1 MILIL
6 HLPFMNAPASCLT
19 TFCFTHTTI
28 SRVQNTRSLLLT
40 TVASNRNGRRDTV
53 CLTSQKYYIN
63 KCSLFLLKI
72 IWAINM
78 FKGSL
83 LPKGGHLT
91 RSLVEDR
98 AILLFF
104 SVGDLTQFLRS
115 PSHFLTFGHSFR
127 QTETFKG

>member
-1 MILIL
+1 
-6 HLPFMNAPASCLT
+6 
-19 TFCFTHTTI
+19 
-28 SRVQNTRSLLLT
+28 
-40 TVASNRNGRRDTV
+40 
-53 CLTSQKYYIN
+53 
-63 KCSLFLLKI
+63 
-72 IWAINM
+72 M

-115 PSHFLTFGHSFR
+115 LPHFLTFGHSFR
-127 QTETFKG
+127 QTEIFNLKFGQCYAIKNRYG

>member
-1 MILIL
+1 
-6 HLPFMNAPASCLT
+6 
-19 TFCFTHTTI
+19 
-28 SRVQNTRSLLLT
+28 
-40 TVASNRNGRRDTV
+40 
-53 CLTSQKYYIN
+53 
-63 KCSLFLLKI
+63 
-72 IWAINM
+72 M

-127 QTETFKG
+127 QTETFNLKFGQCYDIQNVILYVVALPEF